1 MEGRRMV
8 SQDAPKEAFNLA
20 LDPVLDLRAA
30 AILKDILQQ
39 GMARGLDLS
48 IDAGAVSR
56 MSTACVQ
63 VLTAAVLEARKS
75 AAALTLKKS
84 SPAFDSAFI
93 NLGLAGILDS
103 IKLRDTK

>member
-1 MEGRRMV
+1 MEERRTALK
-8 SQDAPKEAFNLA
+8 DAPKEALNLT

-30 AILKDILQQ
+30 APLKDVLQK
-39 GMARGLDLS
+39 GMAGGLPLS
-48 IDAGAVSR
+48 LDAGAVSR

-84 SPAFDSAFI
+84 SPAFDSAFT
-93 NLGLAGILDS
+93 NLGLAGILDT
-103 IKLRDTK
+103 IKLQDTK

>member
-1 MEGRRMV
+1 MEGRRMA

-30 AILKDILQQ
+30 ANLKDILQQ
-39 GMARGLDLS
+39 GMARGLTLS

-84 SPAFDSAFI
+84 SPAFDSAFT
-93 NLGLAGILDS
+93 NLGLAGILDT
-103 IKLRDTK
+103 IKPQDTK

>member
-1 MEGRRMV
+1 MV